1 MNAAHAVLVRDLRL
15 AWRRRGD
22 LLWPVLFFL
31 LVASLFPLALGAE
44 PQRLQELAP
53 GVVWIAALLASLLSL
68 ETLFRDDFAD
78 GSLDQW
84 LLSTCNLPALV
95 GAKVLAHWLTSALP
109 LVLLAPLLASL
120 FRLSDAATVMLVVS
134 LLLGT
139 PVLSLLGAVCV
150 ALTVGLRRGGFLLT
164 LLVLPLY
171 VPVLIIAS
179 DSVATAA
186 AADAP
191 VAQLYFLA
199 ALLALAATLSP
210 FAAAAALRVGA
221 E

>member
-1 MNAAHAVLVRDLRL
+1 MTAVRAMLQRDLRL

-22 LLWPVLFFL
+22 LLLPVLFFV
-31 LVASLFPLALGAE
+31 LVASLFPLAVGAE
-44 PQRLQELAP
+44 PQRLQSLAP
-53 GVVWIAALLASLLSL
+53 GIVWVAALLAALLAL

-78 GSLDQW
+78 GSLDQL
-84 LLSTCNLPALV
+84 LLSPGSLSALV
-95 GAKVLAHWLTSALP
+95 GAKVLAHWLVSALP
-109 LVLLAPLLASL
+109 LVLLAPLLAVL
-120 FRLSDAATVMLVVS
+120 FRLPDEAMSVLVVS

-171 VPVLIIAS
+171 VPVLIFAAG
-179 DSVATAA
+179 SVATAA
-186 AADAP
+186 VGASPAAH
-191 VAQLYFLA
+191 LYFLA
-199 ALLALAATLSP
+199 ALLVLAATLTP
-210 FAAAAALRVGA
+210 FAIAAALRIGA

>member
-1 MNAAHAVLVRDLRL
+1 MTAVRAMLLRDLRL

-22 LLWPVLFFL
+22 LLLPVLFFL

-44 PQRLQELAP
+44 PQRLQTIAP
-53 GVVWIAALLASLLSL
+53 GVIWVAALLAALLSL
-68 ETLFRDDFAD
+68 ETLFREDFAD
-78 GSLDQW
+78 GSLDQM
-84 LLSTCNLPALV
+84 LLSVGSLSALV
-95 GAKVLAHWLTSALP
+95 GAKVFAHWLVSALP
-109 LVLLAPLLASL
+109 LLLLAPLLALL
-120 FRLSDAATVMLVVS
+120 FQLPSAAWSVLIVS

-171 VPVLIIAS
+171 VPVLIFAGG
-179 DSVATAA
+179 SVATAA
-186 AADAP
+186 AGATP

-199 ALLALAATLSP
+199 ALLVLATALAP
-210 FAAAAALRVGA
+210 FAIAAALRIGA

>member
-1 MNAAHAVLVRDLRL
+1 MSAARAVLLRDLRL

-22 LLWPVLFFL
+22 LLLPVLFFL

-44 PQRLQELAP
+44 PNRLQGIAP
-53 GVVWIAALLASLLSL
+53 GIVWVAALLSALLSL

-78 GSLDQW
+78 GSLDQL
-84 LLSTCNLPALV
+84 LLSPGSLSGLV
-95 GAKVLAHWLTSALP
+95 GAKVFAHWLVSALP
-109 LVLLAPLLASL
+109 LVVLAPLLALL
-120 FRLSDAATVMLVVS
+120 FQLPAEATTVLVVS

-171 VPVLIIAS
+171 VPVLIFAS
-179 DSVATAA
+179 GSVATAA
-186 AADAP
+186 AGASP
-191 VAQLYFLA
+191 TAQLYFLA
-199 ALLALAATLSP
+199 ALLVLAATLAP
-210 FAAAAALRVGA
+210 FAVAAALRIGA